1 MTAVVGLDPSL
12 TAAGIAILNDPKSAE
27 TPNVPKLLTVGESGR
42 KGATLAERATRVG
55 RQYELI
61 LRSMP
66 PAVRL
71 VVVEAVPVHNPSPN
85 MASLYQERAALVLRL
100 VEFLAKRG
108 IPVVDVNLSTLKL
121 FATGNGRADKAQVI
135 ASMAAL
141 WPHADIRNDDNRA
154 DALTLAS
161 IGAMELGWYEPELP
175 HHVSPRIDWSGM
187 GMKR

>member
-1 MTAVVGLDPSL
+1 MTTVVGLDPSL
-12 TAAGIAILNDPKSAE
+12 TAAGIAILDDPKSAA

-42 KGATLAERATRVG
+42 KGATLAERAIRVG
-55 RQYELI
+55 RQYEVI

-121 FATGNGRADKAQVI
+121 FATGNGRADKTQVI
-135 ASMAAL
+135 ASMQSL
-141 WPHADIRNDDNRA
+141 WPHAIIKNDNEG

-161 IGAMELGWYEPELP
+161 MGGQYLGWHEPELP
-175 HHVSPRIDWSGM
+175 HHYAPKVDWTGV
-187 GMKR
+187 KR